1 MSSQESVLSDCGD
14 DNAPLVDTE
23 LRLGWLRYA
32 DDASVYVPPVDT
44 ELRLRQA
51 LVCLACNKIFT
62 SSQELGVHRIAHDMD
77 DVEEGV
83 ADDTGGVTCYIDE
96 DVANL
101 RSPEGTGLVVD
112 EEDDYDDDDVD
123 LELSLRAGGVDVTLT
138 L

>member
-1 MSSQESVLSDCGD
+1 MSSQESVLSYCDD
-14 DNAPLVDTE
+14 DNAPVVDTE
-23 LRLGWLRYA
+23 LRLGWQRYA
-32 DDASVYVPPVDT
+32 DDATVYVPPVDT

-62 SSQELGVHRIAHDMD
+62 SAQELGVHQIAHDMD
-77 DVEEGV
+77 DMEEGV
-83 ADDTGGVTCYIDE
+83 ADDTGGVTYDIEE

-101 RSPEGTGLVVD
+101 QSPEGTGLVVD
-112 EEDDYDDDDVD
+112 EEDDDDVD